1 MIGDC
6 VCLCVCVYVHACVN
20 RYRDIDDSVA
30 MESSYAQ
37 QEYEESRR

>member
-1 MIGDC
+1 MFLSMCVYMC
-6 VCLCVCVYVHACVN
+6 VCVHACVN
-20 RYRDIDDSVA
+20 RYRDIDDGVA